1 MESYNNYQDI
11 IDAIKAEYVI
21 VRDLKRVANA
31 KKRELNNAHSFV
43 NRKGNEETTL
53 ETRVTNAKQDAYTRA
68 ENALTG
74 IQSSINS
81 GYKSALSE
89 SIANLANI
97 EAEITK
103 LQTLQTNLPEKWE
116 SFSQNEINSINSLK
130 GVLLSAINDTKFIY
144 ENDIMESSKFSALT
158 DETKLSIASD
168 DTDIITHYD
177 TVVYGVRQLIN
188 STNDEFKSYITDA
201 ADLEEGLTNGKDLLV
216 HLTKEL
222 VHLKSELADLLDS
235 NAAQT
240 VIDAKNVAI
249 DAKKSQILEEA
260 TEEKEKHYAADVFY
274 TQKHKRFS
282 VYFEI
287 IQSLFEEADEW
298 ISQPGIYG
306 LVRQSRANHGL
317 SIQAS
322 VRRFVASL
330 LESMRYKMDGELYNE
345 ILSTFDTIS
354 YAKLQG
360 DHLFAQ
366 SYSKMEI
373 IDDIKGRTYNNQ
385 KSKFELDP
393 SVSQETWLDTFDY
406 FDQLQVKASGYTYA
420 KRAFSKKSQDFA
432 SQYDLFNQQFNLG
445 KDQFSSYLAGAITMV
460 NDKRFEL
467 DRFEDGIWTGTPEQE
482 EDYANL
488 LANRRNRI
496 QSYEVNFHTLEYIGK
511 KSGLVRAMF
520 PAFFSSFQPIFD
532 AKVAAIAT
540 YNGLAPQLVSLN
552 AAISEAYNLLV
563 TSSEPAEGYVYYE
576 DNYIYVLDNA
586 DYATYLAAQAALTA
600 FKNDFANPAYNAK
613 ELATVALSEFI
624 NNHGPIE
631 SFGYGYSAGE
641 LHTIIEEEVNLG
653 ILVAGYLSDIL
664 AYDSDIQ
671 TIKSEMVFVPATLE
685 DRIESKGVQSDRYFK
700 EYHNRN
706 FWYQFVSA
714 HKAFIDEI
722 SEKVIARFNELSSYQ
737 SSEIEAL
744 DDLKSFL
751 EGNTAYSTFMNER
764 SYGERLSAQVS
775 DHGEF
780 IKSTIGDIV
789 NISPTQYDQFFSWN
803 SYRGSYFVS
812 DPTFL
817 SEKLRQNASN
827 YRLHANPNFIEEIIT
842 FVNTGVSN
850 F

>member
-393 SVSQETWLDTFDY
+393 SVSQQTWLDTFDY
-406 FDQLQVKASGYTYA
+406 FDQLQGKASGYTYA
-420 KRAFSKKSQDFA
+420 KRAFSSKSQDFA
-432 SQYDLFNQQFNLG
+432 SQYDLFNQQFDLG
-445 KDQFSSYLAGAITMV
+445 KDQFSSYLAGAKIML

-488 LANRRNRI
+488 LANHRNRI
-496 QSYEVNFHTLEYIGK
+496 QSYEVNFHTLEYMGK
-511 KSGLVRAMF
+511 NSGLVRAMF

-532 AKVAAIAT
+532 AKVSATAAYEDLIPQWNTLQTAANAAGSLFYSLEQDPNSTPEQIAIA
-540 YNGLAPQLVSLN
+540 
-552 AAISEAYNLLV
+552 AADFDAKQD
-563 TSSEPAEGYVYYE
+563 AFE
-576 DNYIYVLDNA
+576 DFRDNVFIPIQ
-586 DYATYLAAQAALTA
+586 T
-600 FKNDFANPAYNAK
+600 AK
-613 ELATVALSEFI
+613 ELAENALSDFL
-624 NNHGPIE
+624 NNYGPIE
-631 SFGYGYSAGE
+631 SFGYGYFSGQ

-653 ILVAGYLSDIL
+653 ILVAGYLSDVQ
-664 AYDSDIQ
+664 AYESDIQ

-685 DRIESKGVQSDRYFK
+685 DRIEARGVKSDGYFK

-706 FWYQFVSA
+706 FWYQFVSD

-764 SYGERLSAQVS
+764 SYGERISAQVS